1 MATSSTTD
9 TVRVSRPTSPC
20 TVQIVGVIRA
30 GDDVHGNSL
39 LAAIGVDLVHL
50 SDLIECTTE
59 CN

>member
-30 GDDVHGNSL
+30 GDDVNSL
-39 LAAIGVDLVHL
+39 LAAIDVDLVRL
-50 SDLIECTTE
+50 SELIECTTE